1 MSDRINAPLFPP
13 LLLVTNPV
21 KSTVMCGAQRN
32 NPFVADLSSHCPGL
46 CEAQVMGMARA
57 AATDETG
64 LPGHIAQMLFVS
76 NAPWG
81 ADREGGFVDLAWSTL
96 GFG

>member
-1 MSDRINAPLFPP
+1 MMR
-13 LLLVTNPV
+13 
-21 KSTVMCGAQRN
+21 GAEGHH
-32 NPFVADLSSHCPGL
+32 PFVADRAAQGPRLSKT
-46 CEAQVMGMARA
+46 QVMGMARA
-57 AATDETG
+57 TAADETG
-64 LPGHIAQMLFVS
+64 LPGHVAQMLFVS

>member
-1 MSDRINAPLFPP
+1 MMGGAEGHHPL
-13 LLLVTNPV
+13 
-21 KSTVMCGAQRN
+21 
-32 NPFVADLSSHCPGL
+32 VADLAPKRSRLGK
-46 CEAQVMGMARA
+46 AQVVGMARA

-81 ADREGGFVDLAWSTL
+81 ADREGRFVDLPWSTL
-96 GFG
+96 GLG